1 MTGRTAEGQSFI
13 FLFPHLR
20 FLRFLSHFAMIP
32 IVEIHKELDEIE
44 QDTIRMTV
52 PCCLCEA
59 AYDAAF
65 LSFNLNYVTESSL
78 VNC

>member
-13 FLFPHLR
+13 FLFPDLR
-20 FLRFLSHFAMIP
+20 YHRFLSHFAMIP
-32 IVEIHKELDEIE
+32 IVDFHKELDKIE

-52 PCCLCEA
+52 PCCLCGA

-65 LSFNLNYVTESSL
+65 LSFGLNFVTESSF
-78 VNC
+78 VNR